1 MENSVQLDK
10 LSLPLLHASLIDN
23 LQLQLM
29 S

>member
-10 LSLPLLHASLIDN
+10 LSLPLLYASLIDN